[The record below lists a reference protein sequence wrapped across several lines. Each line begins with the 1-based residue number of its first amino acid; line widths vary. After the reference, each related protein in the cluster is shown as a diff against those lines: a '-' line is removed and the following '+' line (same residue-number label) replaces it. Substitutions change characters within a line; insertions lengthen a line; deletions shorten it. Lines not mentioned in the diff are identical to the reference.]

1 MNPALNHCVRAL
13 PLALLCASLG
23 GSMPASAATSPP
35 SYKVCP
41 IGRACKW
48 VPMPAQAVG
57 RVTTIIP
64 DNAIAGV
71 TSSWIGKSA
80 TVRGERQHRCYNAVD
95 WAGKSKSV
103 CTMIH
108 YTRGLAGY
116 TIETKK
122 ADDGTLLYLFRRPAY
137 SLANPNEMRYVGQ
150 YMYGLIAATRQL
162 ELLAAKQVNF
172 AGTAARA
179 LKAKPRFGASFTT
192 EGGGDDGDNNGGIGN
207 TPGNGWGTFS
217 WDDFGNVYAST
228 EGSSVWDGYDRGAYE
243 VPVEPIPSADWDSGY
258 PNMPDETAPIE
269 HDFPDFVSDDA
280 VLGRMS
286 DAPKQTGF
294 FCSPPP
300 LPVCIVTGT
309 GVTAPFPSKAAI
321 DKLSELWDQFRRDT
335 GAFPDDDGDSA
346 GRDARRAACL
356 AAWKEAKKKCDEEAT
371 DTGNAGPVTD
381 AMKLQM
387 CYAEAR
393 NTFATCI
400 GLNK

>member
-1 MNPALNHCVRAL
+1 
-13 PLALLCASLG
+13 
-23 GSMPASAATSPP
+23 MPA
-35 SYKVCP
+35 K
-41 IGRACKW
+41 
-48 VPMPAQAVG
+48 AVG
-57 RVTTIIP
+57 RVTSIIP

-80 TVRGERQHRCYNAVD
+80 TVRGERHHRCYNAVD

-137 SLANPNEMRYVGQ
+137 SLADPNEMRYVGQ

-172 AGTAARA
+172 ASTAALA
-179 LKAKPRFGASFTT
+179 LKAKPRIGASFTT
-192 EGGGDDGDNNGGIGN
+192 EGNDDDDNNGGVGS
-207 TPGNGWGTFS
+207 TPGGWGTFN

-228 EGSSVWDGYDRGAYE
+228 EGFSNWDGYDRGAYE
-243 VPVEPIPSADWDSGY
+243 VPVERSPSADWDSGY
-258 PNMPDETAPIE
+258 PNTPDETTPIN

-321 DKLSELWDQFRRDT
+321 DKLSELWDKFRRDT
-335 GAFPDDDGDSA
+335 GIFPDDGEDPAS
-346 GRDARRAACL
+346 RDAKRAACL
-356 AAWKEAKKKCDEEAT
+356 ASWKDAKKKCDDTDWANTPGHTPAEEAEFQKKNGCLAIAKNEFAKCLGLP
-371 DTGNAGPVTD
+371 DILPGIGP
-381 AMKLQM
+381 QP
-387 CYAEAR
+387 
-393 NTFATCI
+393 
-400 GLNK
+400 